1 METREQTPAPVNALK
16 GLASGQ
22 LELLER
28 RVVAIHSAVGQL
40 QSDWNHCENPDT
52 LVRGTELCIR
62 RANHFLHEAHYLYR
76 LMTERLVDESPFA

>member
-1 METREQTPAPVNALK
+1 METREQTPAPVNIPDA
-16 GLASGQ
+16 LASGQ

-28 RVVAIHSAVGQL
+28 RVAAIHSAVGQL
-40 QSDWNHCENPDT
+40 QSDWNHRENTAT

-76 LMTERLVDESPFA
+76 LITERHGDESPFA